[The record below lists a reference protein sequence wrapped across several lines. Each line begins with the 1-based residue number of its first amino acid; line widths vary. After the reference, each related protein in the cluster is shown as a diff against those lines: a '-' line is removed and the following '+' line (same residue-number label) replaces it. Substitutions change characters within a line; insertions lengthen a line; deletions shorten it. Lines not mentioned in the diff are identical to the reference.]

1 MKFASLL
8 LGVALSALAVSAN
21 AACSMQGMDMKS
33 SAKSMDQSVHK
44 AQGKVD
50 KVDKA
55 AGKVTISHGPV
66 ASLKWSAM
74 TMTFAVKDPSI
85 LDSVKPGSKVD
96 FDIVKE
102 HDGSFAI
109 SKATPAK

>member
-44 AQGKVD
+44 AQ
-50 KVDKA
+50 A